1 MGLDQ
6 RSLVFLPFGYES
18 EFPAYLTHRGG
29 LDFGVVDLMRPSDH
43 GGEILGGSFSFLFL
57 FFFSPLVYA
66 VRRLWP

>member
-29 LDFGVVDLMRPSDH
+29 LDFGVVDLMRPFDH
-43 GGEILGGSFSFLFL
+43 GGENFLGGV
-57 FFFSPLVYA
+57 FFFSVSFFFFFP
-66 VRRLWP
+66 